1 MRQPS
6 LLRRY
11 ILFFCG
17 VLCAALGI
25 ALITLA
31 GMGTSAVSSLSYVL
45 TFVFP
50 GLSLGVFTFLVNC
63 TMLVGQVLLL
73 RHRFQ
78 SIQLLQIPATLLFSV
93 CIDLWTELLAPL
105 VPESYGARWV
115 VLLLGCLSLGLGVA
129 LEVLPN
135 VLILPCEGFVR
146 TASQV
151 FGWDFGKTKTG
162 YDLAMVS
169 AAALLSYLSL
179 GGHLR
184 PAGGDNSLCPD
195 CGRNLPI
202 PVPQALL
209 PAISKPESSAHT
221 RRSKRRP
228 YRRRALKAQ
237 VKCRPYGRHFK
248 KSGEKLA
255 LGELGSAAGGFQA
268 VLKFF
273 DCRFSLIF

>member
-115 VLLLGCLSLGLGVA
+115 VLLLGCLSLGLGIGCAAWSFWRRRTANGYAAPFLVI
-129 LEVLPN
+129 LWVVTITFDPTDLSMDLF
-135 VLILPCEGFVR
+135 LIL
-146 TASQV
+146 
-151 FGWDFGKTKTG
+151 
-162 YDLAMVS
+162 
-169 AAALLSYLSL
+169 AALVTAGVSIYLVW
-179 GGHLR
+179 GE
-184 PAGGDNSLCPD
+184 
-195 CGRNLPI
+195 
-202 PVPQALL
+202 V
-209 PAISKPESSAHT
+209 
-221 RRSKRRP
+221 
-228 YRRRALKAQ
+228 YRYADS
-237 VKCRPYGRHFK
+237 H
-248 KSGEKLA
+248 
-255 LGELGSAAGGFQA
+255 
-268 VLKFF
+268 
-273 DCRFSLIF
+273 